1 MEERKITEAE
11 SIEIITSMIS
21 RTKDRLVK
29 GSGNILLM
37 WGYLIVAVTALIWV
51 LLVTTNN
58 PAVNW
63 LWFLIWIIGGIATPI
78 MAKKERVASGSKSY
92 TDKLTSQMW
101 SVVGLTGIASALLC
115 LGFLVIGGKDSW
127 SMMFAFALIIV
138 PMAEIMQGL
147 VIKEISLIAGGSIGL
162 LTGIFTTCCISA
174 HVALM
179 ASWFM
184 PLFIIAFAAM
194 MIVPAGKLSLVRD
207 FTGKMGYAENAGKSG
222 K

>member
-127 SMMFAFALIIV
+127 SMMFVFALIIV

-194 MIVPAGKLSLVRD
+194 MIVPGHILNSKAKRGL
-207 FTGKMGYAENAGKSG
+207 
-222 K
+222 

>member
-11 SIEIITSMIS
+11 SVEIITSMIS

-37 WGYLIVAVTALIWV
+37 WGYVIVTVAALIWV
-51 LLVTTNN
+51 LLVTTKN

-63 LWFLIWIIGGIATPI
+63 LWFLIWIIGGIATQV
-78 MAKKERVASGSKSY
+78 MAKRKRMETGAISY
-92 TDKLTSQMW
+92 TDRLTSNMW
-101 SVVGLTGIASALLC
+101 SVVGFTAIASTFLC
-115 LGFLVIGGKDSW
+115 LGFLFVGGKDSW

-147 VIKEISLIAGGSIGL
+147 VIKEKSLVAGGSIGL
-162 LTGIFTTCCISA
+162 VIGLFTMCCISA
-174 HVALM
+174 HIVLVAT
-179 ASWFM
+179 WFM

-194 MIVPAGKLSLVRD
+194 MIVPGHILNSKAKRES
-207 FTGKMGYAENAGKSG
+207 
-222 K
+222 

>member
-174 HVALM
+174 HEALM

-194 MIVPAGKLSLVRD
+194 MIVPGHILNSKAKRGL
-207 FTGKMGYAENAGKSG
+207 
-222 K
+222 

>member
-11 SIEIITSMIS
+11 SVEIITSMIS

-37 WGYLIVAVTALIWV
+37 WGYLIVTVAALIWV
-51 LLVTTNN
+51 LLVTTGNH
-58 PAVNW
+58 AVNW

-78 MAKKERVASGSKSY
+78 MAKRKRMETGATSY
-92 TDKLTSQMW
+92 TDRLTSNMW
-101 SVVGLTGIASALLC
+101 SVVGLTAIASTILC
-115 LGFLVIGGKDSW
+115 LGFLFIAGKDSW
-127 SMMFAFALIIV
+127 NMMFAFALIIV

-162 LTGIFTTCCISA
+162 LIGLFTMCCISA
-174 HVALM
+174 HVALL
-179 ASWFM
+179 ATWFM

-194 MIVPAGKLSLVRD
+194 MIVPGHILNSKAKRES
-207 FTGKMGYAENAGKSG
+207 
-222 K
+222 

>member
-174 HVALM
+174 HVALL

-194 MIVPAGKLSLVRD
+194 MIVPGHILNSKAKRGL
-207 FTGKMGYAENAGKSG
+207 
-222 K
+222 

>member
-1 MEERKITEAE
+1 MEERKITEVE

-51 LLVTTNN
+51 LLVTTRN

-78 MAKKERVASGSKSY
+78 MARKKRMETGSKSY

-101 SVVGLTGIASALLC
+101 SVVGLTGIASTILC
-115 LGFLVIGGKDSW
+115 LSFLLIGGKDSW
-127 SMMFAFALIIV
+127 RMMFAFALIIV
-138 PMAEIMQGL
+138 PMTEIMQGL
-147 VIKEISLIAGGSIGL
+147 VIKEKSIIAGGGIGL
-162 LTGIFTTCCISA
+162 LIGLFTISCISA
-174 HVALM
+174 HVPLM
-179 ASWFM
+179 ATWFM

-194 MIVPAGKLSLVRD
+194 MIVPGHMLNSKAKRES
-207 FTGKMGYAENAGKSG
+207 
-222 K
+222 

>member
-147 VIKEISLIAGGSIGL
+147 VIKEISLIADGSIGL

-194 MIVPAGKLSLVRD
+194 MIVPGHILNSKAKRGL
-207 FTGKMGYAENAGKSG
+207 
-222 K
+222 

>member
-194 MIVPAGKLSLVRD
+194 MIVPGHILNSKANRES
-207 FTGKMGYAENAGKSG
+207 
-222 K
+222 

>member
-11 SIEIITSMIS
+11 SVEIITSMIS

-37 WGYLIVAVTALIWV
+37 WGYVIVTVAALIWV
-51 LLVTTNN
+51 LLVTTKN

-63 LWFLIWIIGGIATPI
+63 LWFLIWIIGGIATPV
-78 MAKKERVASGSKSY
+78 MAKRKRMETGAISY
-92 TDKLTSQMW
+92 TDRLTSNMW
-101 SVVGLTGIASALLC
+101 SVVGFTAIASTFLC
-115 LGFLVIGGKDSW
+115 LGFLFVGGKDSW

-147 VIKEISLIAGGSIGL
+147 VIKEKSLVAGGSIGL
-162 LTGIFTTCCISA
+162 VIGLFTMCCISA
-174 HVALM
+174 HIVLVAT
-179 ASWFM
+179 WFM

-194 MIVPAGKLSLVRD
+194 MIVPGHILNSKAKRES
-207 FTGKMGYAENAGKSG
+207 
-222 K
+222 

>member
-1 MEERKITEAE
+1 MEERRITEAE
-11 SIEIITSMIS
+11 SVEIITSMIS

-37 WGYLIVAVTALIWV
+37 WGYLIVTVAALIWV

-58 PAVNW
+58 PIVNW
-63 LWFLIWIIGGIATPI
+63 LWFLIWITGGIATPI
-78 MAKKERVASGSKSY
+78 MAKRKRMETGAISY
-92 TDKLTSQMW
+92 TDRLTSNIW
-101 SVVGLTGIASALLC
+101 SVVGFAAIASVFFC
-115 LGFLVIGGKDSW
+115 LGFLFVGGKDSW

-147 VIKEISLIAGGSIGL
+147 VIKENSLIAGGGIGL
-162 LTGIFTTCCISA
+162 LIGLFTMCCISA

-179 ASWFM
+179 ATWFM

-194 MIVPAGKLSLVRD
+194 MIVPGHILNSKAKRES
-207 FTGKMGYAENAGKSG
+207 
-222 K
+222 

>member
-92 TDKLTSQMW
+92 TNKLTSQMW

-194 MIVPAGKLSLVRD
+194 MIVPGHILNSKAKRGL
-207 FTGKMGYAENAGKSG
+207 
-222 K
+222 